1 MDTSTELG
9 FLPLHHGKKKYLG
22 GSLLLPEKPLTANSF
37 CGRGWGVGEVRVFFP
52 SMCTQ
57 YSHLRTCWE
66 EIEGKE
72 GEITKINGG

>member
-9 FLPLHHGKKKYLG
+9 FLPLHHGKNKYLG
-22 GSLLLPEKPLTANSF
+22 GSLLLPEKPLPANSF
-37 CGRGWGVGEVRVFFP
+37 CGREWGGVGVFFS